1 MQFRIKNTLFVKMYV
16 NNVHAISKRVQF
28 ALQRYI
34 GAVQNCG
41 CQMAKLDIAT
51 SLLYQYY
58 ATVPVLIFFRFSVKS
73 NISLP
78 KIYERQAEKGEVE
91 EILDYFNFE

>member
-1 MQFRIKNTLFVKMYV
+1 MLSVKECNLHCKV
-16 NNVHAISKRVQF
+16 
-28 ALQRYI
+28 QRYI

-58 ATVPVLIFFRFSVKS
+58 ATVPVLIFFRIFSQVKS
-73 NISLP
+73 VTTANILHP
-78 KIYERQAEKGEVE
+78 
-91 EILDYFNFE
+91 